1 MRPATQ
7 SIPAGAECATGV
19 YRVLAC
25 PFHVRCES
33 AEMAQA
39 VDHVYREMSCPSED
53 APRVTVEIRGPSG
66 TGGHELLFDGAAV
79 LLSPRTGDIIHEI
92 DNQLSVHI
100 ARARP
105 DLYFVHAGILS
116 FEGRAILL
124 AGESGAGKSTL
135 TYALASAGLEY
146 LSDEIAGIE
155 PGTGLVHPYP
165 RAICLKREPPA
176 PLALP
181 SSGCLRTEWT
191 LHVAARSLSAVQE
204 AVTAGAAVAW
214 GSKQVLAAALLRLP
228 TEEGVAVLAITN
240 VGIAA
245 AVRDAVEKTMGMRGE
260 GVETAG
266 SRRAVKVTAPK
277 GGFRSKV
284 EPQRAGRASGRHL
297 RRAQDSRQ

>member
-1 MRPATQ
+1 
-7 SIPAGAECATGV
+7 
-19 YRVLAC
+19 
-25 PFHVRCES
+25 
-33 AEMAQA
+33 MARA
-39 VDHVYREMSCPSED
+39 VDHVYQEMNCPSED
-53 APRVTVEIRGPSG
+53 APLVTVEIRGPSG

-105 DLYFVHAGILS
+105 DLYFVHAGVLS
-116 FEGRAILL
+116 FEGEAILL

-191 LHVAARSLSAVQE
+191 LHVAARSLSATIARGPSPLKKVFFIRYTPSQKSP
-204 AVTAGAAVAW
+204 AVRRLSVGE
-214 GSKQVLAAALLRLP
+214 AALRLYQNALNQLAHP
-228 TEEGVAVLAITN
+228 ESGLDSTLNLVREARCYELLSAGIEDTVRAVL
-240 VGIAA
+240 
-245 AVRDAVEKTMGMRGE
+245 DPPE
-260 GVETAG
+260 G
-266 SRRAVKVTAPK
+266 
-277 GGFRSKV
+277 
-284 EPQRAGRASGRHL
+284 
-297 RRAQDSRQ
+297 